1 MFYFWINASIV
12 VFLSNH
18 ISFGILMITFFK
30 ICFKIKKK
38 KTPMFFK
45 FKNLMIHHLL
55 VYFVGHLV
63 YVIAARGLRESPG
76 WYDKIAIYI

>member
-1 MFYFWINASIV
+1 
-12 VFLSNH
+12 
-18 ISFGILMITFFK
+18 
-30 ICFKIKKK
+30 
-38 KTPMFFK
+38 MFFK